1 MQTNAGRDGNQETCG
16 VCERQVYGYV
26 DVGSGNIDDST
37 PVTRDALLLMVVAVN
52 ESWKLAIG
60 YFLVDGMSGQ
70 ERANLHRLHAV
81 GVRTVSLTCDGP
93 FCHFSM
99 MLALGA
105 NLSMDDMNPSFPHP
119 ADQMLRVYVILD
131 VCHML
136 KLLRNSFADG
146 GILKTSD
153 DDSIKW
159 QYIEDLNK
167 SQETEGFRLGN
178 KLKIAPLTS
187 QKGITSMTTIHLL
200 SA

>member
-93 FCHFSM
+93 SCHFSM
-99 MLALGA
+99 MLASGA

-187 QKGITSMTTIHLL
+187 QKGIISMTTIHLL

>member
-37 PVTRDALLLMVVAVN
+37 PVASDALLLMVVAVN

-93 FCHFSM
+93 SCHFSM